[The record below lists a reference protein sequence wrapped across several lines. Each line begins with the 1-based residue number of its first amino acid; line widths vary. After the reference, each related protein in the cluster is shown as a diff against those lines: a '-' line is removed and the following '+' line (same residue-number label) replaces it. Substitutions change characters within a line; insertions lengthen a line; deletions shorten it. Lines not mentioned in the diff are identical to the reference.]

1 MKVGIWGYYGF
12 DNLGD
17 DLILDVLIDWL
28 LEIGNRI
35 EPYTFIKKES
45 SEEVLQKHNISNQEN
60 RSVRN
65 ALKFALLEADAF
77 VIGGGGIFPAWTYTR
92 LLFYNAIALIMKAR
106 QKPCVCIG
114 VGVEEKNLVK
124 KVNRIFLSALVSNA
138 SVFTIRELALRND
151 QAIKPLKCEK
161 EIIPT
166 ADIVFSHKT
175 VPTQKQ
181 RNRFNI
187 FLADVFDIFRDLD
200 QEKFNAEIAK
210 IINGIIA
217 KGYEVYLI
225 PFTNKKDQ
233 RFNEQILKSVHS
245 SHCHSVTYSKNIDE
259 MMEEIG
265 KARFALCMRFH
276 GIVTS
281 ALYNIPVCSI
291 SYGDKSTKLMER
303 LGIKDFDIPF
313 GDNTGTE
320 AKRIEL
326 SAENIMAHVDE
337 MIASERTLKE
347 QLEISV
353 SKMKKESAENYAVL
367 KNTLKEFG
375 T

>member
-17 DLILDVLIDWL
+17 DLILDVLIEWL

-233 RFNEQILKSVHS
+233 RFNEQILKSIHS

-259 MMEEIG
+259 MMAEIG

-326 SAENIMAHVDE
+326 SAENIMAHVGE